1 MRHMAIGLFAA
12 LLVSSCG
19 FNQSEMRKLQQTN
32 DSLMNVTIRE
42 RAEFDE
48 LLSTLN
54 GVEDGFQQ
62 IKDAENYLSV
72 QAQSGQ
78 DITLST
84 RKRLEADMM
93 MIQQTLHANRQKISQ
108 LEEQYKKSNIR
119 SKQLEQTLT
128 RLMREVD
135 EKTQTI
141 GMLQNELARRD
152 TRIASLSDSLAILS
166 TEVGDLTSQAT
177 QQEAVLIKQ
186 DEELHRAY
194 YVFGTN
200 KELKEEKII
209 EGGFLKSKRVLE
221 GNFNK
226 DYFTVIDVR
235 NFSQLPLFAKK
246 AQVLSNMPKD
256 SYDFVRDA
264 SGNMTLVI
272 TDTEQFWS
280 LSKYLIIAVD

>member
-1 MRHMAIGLFAA
+1 MRHMTIGLFAA
-12 LLVSSCG
+12 VLLSSCG
-19 FNQSEMRKLQQTN
+19 FNQSEVRKLREQN
-32 DSLMNVTIRE
+32 DSLMSVTVKE

-62 IKDAENYLSV
+62 IKDAENYLTV

-84 RKRLEADMM
+84 RKRLEDDMR
-93 MIQQTLHANRQKISQ
+93 MIQQTLQANRQKIAQ
-108 LEEQYKKSNIR
+108 LEAQYKKSSVR

-128 RLMREVD
+128 RLSREIE
-135 EKTQTI
+135 EKSQTI
-141 GMLQNELARRD
+141 GMLQSELARRD
-152 TRIASLSDSLAILS
+152 TRIASLSDSLAVL
-166 TEVGDLTSQAT
+166 TNEVGDLTTQTT
-177 QQEAVLIKQ
+177 QQEAVLMKQ
-186 DEELHRAY
+186 DEALHRAY

-209 EGGFLKSKRVLE
+209 EGRFLKSKRVLE
-221 GNFNK
+221 GDFNK

-246 AQVLSNMPKD
+246 AEVLSNMPKD

-264 SGNMTLVI
+264 NGNVTLVI
-272 TDTEQFWS
+272 TDRDQFWS
-280 LSKYLIIAVD
+280 LSKYLVISVD